1 MYFLWNLLCL
11 KFLGIVFI
19 LLLLFYIFCH
29 SQIFGVLQIPLIAA
43 LNIQSSIFENHR
55 KELPYWLQCVSNR
68 WFNSPWLHP
77 SGLLLSVS
85 FVMPFSECDR
95 LLDGSSENCWPPY
108 SPSAPPLL
116 ASHDGFDTPTFCTA
130 SVIPPGMRRQK
141 KQHGKTQGKAYRK
154 SQQAYCSL
162 LPWGQPSEVA
172 HSSALV

>member
-1 MYFLWNLLCL
+1 MRYFFFYSLHY
-11 KFLGIVFI
+11 FVFYVFV
-19 LLLLFYIFCH
+19 LYIFVTRRF
-29 SQIFGVLQIPLIAA
+29 FGVLQIPLITAS
-43 LNIQSSIFENHR
+43 NIQSSIFENRR
-55 KELPYWLQCVSNR
+55 KELPYWLQCVNNR

-77 SGLLLSVS
+77 SGLLLSLS

-95 LLDGSSENCWPPY
+95 LHDGSSKNCWPPY
-108 SPSAPPLL
+108 SPSAPPFL

-130 SVIPPGMRRQK
+130 SVIPPGMRLPK

-154 SQQAYCSL
+154 SQQAYCSQ